1 MSLSKALRLPWKGK
15 RYAVVDGKEN
25 EGCNATPKSKRNKEQ
40 ESVTVRPLLENG
52 NRPMHLR
59 RSTSLTGSV
68 RDALG
73 TIRQKLRKS
82 TRQRKRLQNDLKF
95 TPSRRSNRATSR
107 TPTRGDYRDVKMYS
121 PFTIDTPE
129 KNIKPGRMKTCPQW
143 YDMETPSRLKREV
156 EDLTANMQ
164 ALVSLTPGTL
174 QSRSHRRHSSMSP
187 ITNGSLRTCTLKPSA
202 TSQVRRKISTVIN

>member
-1 MSLSKALRLPWKGK
+1 MSLTKALRLPWKGR
-15 RYAVVDGKEN
+15 RYAVVDGEEN
-25 EGCNATPKSKRNKEQ
+25 ESCNTTPKSKCNKEQ
-40 ESVTVRPLLENG
+40 ESVTVRPLLESG

-68 RDALG
+68 RDAFG

-82 TRQRKRLQNDLKF
+82 TRQRKRLQNDSTF
-95 TPSRRSNRATSR
+95 ISPSRRGNKAASR
-107 TPTRGDYRDVKMYS
+107 TPTRGDYHDVKMYS

-129 KNIKPGRMKTCPQW
+129 KKVKPRRIKTCAHW

-174 QSRSHRRHSSMSP
+174 QSRAQR
-187 ITNGSLRTCTLKPSA
+187 
-202 TSQVRRKISTVIN
+202 